1 MQTRQRAVP
10 GLLRHG
16 RRRGHRNRARLRSS
30 RTRRGLQLAQPSHGA
45 GCSAARAGNQS
56 RSPQT
61 RARPT
66 ARPRVE
72 RPDRHQSELLHH
84 RPGDGARSAQAVRH
98 HQGDRHHHASHL
110 RRGLSRRPLDGH
122 HGQRDPVHWRRRRKD
137 GDGDAEDSGRFCGRP
152 HRAAGRQSQ
161 RPLQSRR
168 RGGWAHRNRVRGVL
182 LEAERA
188 RSAPG
193 ARKLPRTAAGAQSSQ
208 RAAAPR
214 DLHGCC
220 QPPAAAQ
227 RRRTRARHG
236 RLRGTPP
243 RLPRAGLQ
251 IRRAQPQ
258 HHPRRG
264 RRGRTECRA
273 DAFGRDAR
281 LMIVMKFGG
290 TSVESAAAIT
300 RVAGIVRARQARRP
314 VVVVSAMGKTT
325 NKLLAIAAAAIG
337 GKREEYIRLLHAL
350 RDYHSREARQIVP
363 LSARADLDR
372 FLDEHFQELTELVK
386 GLAVLGELTPRS
398 IDAISSYGE
407 RLSSYIVTLAFRH
420 SGMAAGHVD
429 SRDVLI
435 TDKRHTQAAPNFPET
450 YARLKKTIP
459 PLAAQSV
466 VVMGGFIA
474 STEDGVT
481 TTLGRGGSD
490 YTAAIV
496 GAGIDAEEIQIW
508 TDVDGML
515 TADPTILPGGHR
527 VKTISFAEAAE
538 LAYFGAKVL
547 HPATV
552 VPAIEKNIPVLIL
565 NSRRPDVPGTRITA
579 ESVHCENV
587 VKSIACKR
595 KITTVNIHSTRMLMA
610 HGFLHRIFEI
620 FDRYETPVDMVATS
634 EVSVSLTIDNTRHID
649 LILGDL
655 RQFAEAT
662 AEHDGVIVCLV
673 GENIRYTPGVARRVF
688 NSLDGINIRMISQGA
703 SLLNISFVV
712 AETDLLRTVTALHE
726 EFFATL
732 DPNVFERKEAVH
744 A

>member
-1 MQTRQRAVP
+1 
-10 GLLRHG
+10 
-16 RRRGHRNRARLRSS
+16 
-30 RTRRGLQLAQPSHGA
+30 
-45 GCSAARAGNQS
+45 
-56 RSPQT
+56 
-61 RARPT
+61 
-66 ARPRVE
+66 
-72 RPDRHQSELLHH
+72 
-84 RPGDGARSAQAVRH
+84 
-98 HQGDRHHHASHL
+98 
-110 RRGLSRRPLDGH
+110 
-122 HGQRDPVHWRRRRKD
+122 
-137 GDGDAEDSGRFCGRP
+137 
-152 HRAAGRQSQ
+152 
-161 RPLQSRR
+161 
-168 RGGWAHRNRVRGVL
+168 
-182 LEAERA
+182 
-188 RSAPG
+188 
-193 ARKLPRTAAGAQSSQ
+193 
-208 RAAAPR
+208 
-214 DLHGCC
+214 
-220 QPPAAAQ
+220 
-227 RRRTRARHG
+227 
-236 RLRGTPP
+236 
-243 RLPRAGLQ
+243 
-251 IRRAQPQ
+251 
-258 HHPRRG
+258 
-264 RRGRTECRA
+264 
-273 DAFGRDAR
+273 
-281 LMIVMKFGG
+281 MIVMKFGG

-300 RVAGIVRARQARRP
+300 RVAGIVRGRQARRP

-325 NKLLAIAAAAIG
+325 NKLLEIAGAAIG
-337 GKREEYIRLLHAL
+337 GKREEYIRLLHNL
-350 RDYHSREARQIVP
+350 RDYHSREARLIVP
-363 LSARADLDR
+363 LANRADLDR

-407 RLSSYIVTLAFRH
+407 RLSSYIVTLGFRH
-420 SGMAAGHVD
+420 FGMPAEHVD

-450 YARLKKTIP
+450 YVRLSKTIP

-496 GAGIDAEEIQIW
+496 GAGLDAEEIQIW

-552 VPAIEKNIPVLIL
+552 VPAIEKNIPVMIL

-649 LILGDL
+649 LILGEL

-662 AEHDGVIVCLV
+662 VEHDGVIVCLV

-688 NSLDGINIRMISQGA
+688 NSLEGINIRMISQGA